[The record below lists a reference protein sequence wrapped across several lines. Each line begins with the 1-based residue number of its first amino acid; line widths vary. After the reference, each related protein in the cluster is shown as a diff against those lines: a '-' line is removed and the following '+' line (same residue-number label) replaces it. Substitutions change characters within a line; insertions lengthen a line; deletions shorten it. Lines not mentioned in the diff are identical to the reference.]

1 MIDADNRIRVVV
13 EHKCGAKANCE
24 PYPLFDT
31 LTRFNDPLR
40 FLCRP
45 ARLKPMMSRTPGHG
59 ARGCSCRPIT
69 TVARGTGSIRPLE
82 TGEPVTLPDATAV
95 LWILLDI
102 DGRDA
107 RE

>member
-59 ARGCSCRPIT
+59 PGAALADRLL
-69 TVARGTGSIRPLE
+69 PLHA
-82 TGEPVTLPDATAV
+82 G
-95 LWILLDI
+95 LDRS
-102 DGRDA
+102 GR
-107 RE
+107 